1 MGKVKC
7 VLFDWGDTVMRDM
20 PSCDGPMY
28 QWPQVEAVP
37 GAFEAIARIKI
48 ERVLA
53 IATNALESTEAE
65 IRMALARVKLADL
78 FDKIYCYRNVG
89 ALKPTPFFFDFILND
104 LRISAKDT
112 IMVGDD
118 FQRDIMGAAR
128 CGIFGFWLNQGS
140 SERRVGRLYDTI
152 YTLGDLQ
159 SAVTR
164 REEDQ

>member
-20 PSCDGPMY
+20 PSYDGPMY
-28 QWPQVEAVP
+28 KWPQVEAVP
-37 GAFEAIARIKI
+37 GALEAIHRIKT

-104 LRISAKDT
+104 LRMAAEDT

-128 CGIFGFWLNQGS
+128 CGIFGFWLNQES
-140 SERRVGRLYDTI
+140 SERRVGKLYDTI
-152 YTLGDLQ
+152 YNLGDLQ
-159 SAVTR
+159 AAVIR